1 MIQCNDFT
9 EKLDEKARANSK
21 LFDFTKKN
29 VRTMQREKNP
39 MQQFHGKTGW
49 KKRAQIQNHI
59 HY

>member
-1 MIQCNDFT
+1 MT
-9 EKLDEKARANSK
+9 KSRTA
-21 LFDFTKKN
+21 LFDFTKKI
-29 VRTMQREKNP
+29 VRTMQRAKNP